1 MAFVGLE
8 ASVITVFV
16 LRILLDN
23 FFPIILAKVEAFST
37 GSYSTNL
44 SQTERKY
51 IFFVCLFVFFFCL
64 SFKDSKGFC
73 CRIKGCSKGF
83 SMLPFI
89 PTWGCDVERNTV
101 SADYLIIG
109 AVQQLHSHNIARIL
123 NSLEKNGHN

>member
-51 IFFVCLFVFFFCL
+51 IYFCL
-64 SFKDSKGFC
+64 SVCFLLLPVIQGFKRILLQDQRMFKGFFYAP
-73 CRIKGCSKGF
+73 IYS
-83 SMLPFI
+83 
-89 PTWGCDVERNTV
+89 
-101 SADYLIIG
+101 YLG
-109 AVQQLHSHNIARIL
+109 M
-123 NSLEKNGHN
+123 